1 VKRLGGQI
9 LIAAVGKLK
18 TPHWKAA
25 QEDYL
30 GRLNRYTSARLVE
43 VKDAVG
49 RGDPDDVASRK
60 EGRLL
65 LEVSGDAGRRI
76 ALDQSGR
83 QLDSPGLARHLEKQL
98 EVYGKL
104 TLLIGGPVGLSA
116 DTLKTCE
123 EKLSLSSL
131 TLPHE
136 LARVLLLE
144 QLYRAATILGGEK
157 YHK

>member
-1 VKRLGGQI
+1 MKRLGGQI

-18 TPHWKAA
+18 TPHWKIA
-25 QEDYL
+25 QEEYL
-30 GRLNRYTSARLVE
+30 GRLNRYTAARLVE

-49 RGDPDDVASRK
+49 RGRPDAVAADQ

-65 LEVSGDAGRRI
+65 LEAGSGSARRI
-76 ALDQSGR
+76 ALDPGGR
-83 QLDSPGLARHLEKQL
+83 SLDSPGLARHLKKLVET
-98 EVYGKL
+98 YGKL
-104 TLLIGGPVGLSA
+104 ALMIGGPVGLSPGVLGA
-116 DTLKTCE
+116 CE
-123 EKLSLSSL
+123 ERLSLGPL

-136 LARVLLLE
+136 MARVVLLE